1 MIKELIPLRFG
12 DGTMS
17 AVDFRSDVRRVPDR
31 AGERSVVVFDGEFPL
46 FAWSGRS
53 SEGGPALAERRR
65 DQARASRGRP
75 VTCRHVRGP
84 VRPGGR
90 AVRAAPGTGRRV
102 RLAPRTREGA
112 GT

>member
-1 MIKELIPLRFG
+1 MRFG

-31 AGERSVVVFDGEFPL
+31 AGERMVVFDGEFPP

-53 SEGGPALAERRR
+53 SEGRPALAERCR
-65 DQARASRGRP
+65 DKARASRWSP

-90 AVRAAPGTGRRV
+90 AVRPAPGTGRRV

-112 GT
+112 DT

>member
-12 DGTMS
+12 DGTMG
-17 AVDFRSDVRRVPDR
+17 AVDFRSDDRRVPDG

-53 SEGGPALAERRR
+53 SEGGPALAERCR
-65 DQARASRGRP
+65 DQARASRGSP

-84 VRPGGR
+84 VRPG
-90 AVRAAPGTGRRV
+90 ARRQG
-102 RLAPRTREGA
+102 GA
-112 GT
+112 W